1 MSQIRITPE
10 QLEEGASFIDTKNG
24 ELGDLLTALKSK
36 IDEVASNWEG
46 AAQSAFVA
54 SFDEMYTPTLS
65 QTFPEILEG
74 ISTQLKTAAQIMRD
88 TDAQLQQAMSKQ

>member
-10 QLEEGASFIDTKNG
+10 ELEDGATFIQQKRDTILS
-24 ELGDLLTALKSK
+24 EVQALKSK

-46 AAQSAFVA
+46 AAQSAFLA
-54 SFDEMYTPTLS
+54 SFEDMYSPTLS
-65 QTFPEILEG
+65 QTFPEILDG

-88 TDAQLQQAMSKQ
+88 TDQQLQQAMGR

>member
-10 QLEEGASFIDTKNG
+10 ELEDGATFIQQKRDSILS
-24 ELGDLLTALKSK
+24 EVQALKSK

-46 AAQSAFVA
+46 AAQSAFLA
-54 SFDEMYTPTLS
+54 SFEDMYSPTLS
-65 QTFPEILEG
+65 QTFPEILDG

-88 TDAQLQQAMSKQ
+88 TDQQLQQAMGR